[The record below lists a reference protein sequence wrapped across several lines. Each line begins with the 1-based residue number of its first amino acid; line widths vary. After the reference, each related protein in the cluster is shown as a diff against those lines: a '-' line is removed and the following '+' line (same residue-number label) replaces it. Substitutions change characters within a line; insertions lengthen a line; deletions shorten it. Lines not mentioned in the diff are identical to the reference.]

1 MVHLKSANLNVFYS
15 IKIKGAGSKYN
26 VTNDAILSAKP
37 IPLKAVS
44 RATQNATTLILG
56 CTV

>member
-1 MVHLKSANLNVFYS
+1 MYF

-26 VTNDAILSAKP
+26 VTNDDTILSAKP

-44 RATQNATTLILG
+44 KGVAKFNSPGAMTYH
-56 CTV
+56 